1 MSDNAK
7 MNQKFELWRSKKQ
20 KVVSAVINKNQPVY
34 TAIRAL
40 NSKELPSVLQ
50 NKNIRT
56 STPWRDLLRM
66 SLAFENTKMKVD
78 TNDEDDSILLVE
90 NNEEANYLV
99 HCALVKTAFFVGDDL
114 NIDYKD
120 AYSRIINYIKDN
132 DLHSDIH
139 NLIKKLRVIVP
150 DNLIT

>member
-1 MSDNAK
+1 MSDNVK

-34 TAIRAL
+34 TAIKAL

>member
-1 MSDNAK
+1 MSDNVK
-7 MNQKFELWRSKKQ
+7 MNQKFELWRSKKR

-34 TAIRAL
+34 TAIKAL

>member
-1 MSDNAK
+1 MSDNVK

-34 TAIRAL
+34 TAIKSL